1 VLRQILLFQILIRGF
16 VAVDLLPPQFL
27 DQPILMHSVHPLHP
41 PFRLGLRLRLH
52 VTLEDDSFVSLMPF
66 IPGMAVP
73 SN

>member
-1 VLRQILLFQILIRGF
+1 VLGQILFFQKLVRGSVTSDPF
-16 VAVDLLPPQFL
+16 APQFF
-27 DQPILMHSVHPLHP
+27 DHSILMDSVVPFHSSL
-41 PFRLGLRLRLH
+41 RLGLRLRLH